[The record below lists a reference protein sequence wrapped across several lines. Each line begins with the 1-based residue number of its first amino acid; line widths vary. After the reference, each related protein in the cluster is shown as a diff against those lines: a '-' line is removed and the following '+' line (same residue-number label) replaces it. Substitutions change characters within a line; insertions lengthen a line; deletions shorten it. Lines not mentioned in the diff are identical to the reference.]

1 MDALFIKILNMSIT
15 ASWLIIAVM
24 FARLLIR
31 KAPKWIS
38 CLLWGFVMIRL
49 LCPFSLESSLSVIPS
64 REVIPQDIAVS
75 ESPAISTGVSAI
87 NSTLNPIMESLA
99 PDAGNSVN
107 PLQVWTAVGTWIWI
121 AGIIAMLAYALVS
134 YFKLKKQVAASVP
147 LRDGIMV
154 CDEVKSPFIL
164 GVFKPMIYIP
174 SNLGGDSLEYVLS
187 HEEAHLKRKDHW
199 WKPLGYLLL
208 AVYWFNP
215 LCWAAYILLSRDI
228 EMACDEKVI
237 RDMSREQ
244 TAGYS
249 QALLNASYRVRGVIA
264 CPVAFGEVSV
274 KQRIKGVLN
283 YKKPA
288 FWVIV
293 VALIL
298 CVALGV
304 TLLTDPADNDGGSAP
319 NAGDGYKVAF
329 LENDI
334 YLAHGLM
341 EKSLDKDI
349 MARNSV
355 EGCPLF
361 RIDTMDDLEEFRV
374 MIGKVADTSLENE
387 DLPSFDKAVEEYDE
401 EFFAE
406 NSLMVA
412 YVHTSSEKFDVV
424 LKGMSIKDSYFY
436 MFMERT
442 EEQNAYSDYFWP
454 GLIIKEVA
462 DSDLKDVTDYVAQYG
477 DSFVVGPYATDAET
491 DNETEEGSGDSEDP
505 TDVPDD
511 NNEPAET
518 SVSTSTFIKP
528 VDADIT
534 KGFGESSGKIHNGVD
549 FAAEEGTPIL
559 ASDGGT
565 VVTADWVSAYGNCV
579 EIDHGDGVMT
589 RYAHCSKLLVSEG
602 DSVSQGQTIAEVGS
616 TGFSS
621 GPHCHFEIIINDEA
635 VDPAS
640 KLDLGV

>member
-1 MDALFIKILNMSIT
+1 MNDLFIKILNMSIT

-24 FARLLIR
+24 VTRLLIR
-31 KAPKWIS
+31 RAPKWIS

-49 LCPFSLESSLSVIPS
+49 ICPFSLESSLSVIPS

-75 ESPAISTGVSAI
+75 ESPAISTGVPAI

-147 LRDGIMV
+147 LRDGVMA

-249 QALLNASYRVRGVIA
+249 QALLNASYPVRGVRA

-293 VALIL
+293 VALVL

-304 TLLTDPADNDGGSAP
+304 TLLTDPADNDGGSAE
-319 NAGDGYKVAF
+319 NAGDGYKVAY

-334 YLAHGLM
+334 WEADGFM
-341 EKSLDKDI
+341 DKMLNPDM
-349 MARNSV
+349 MAISSI

-361 RIDTMDDLEEFRV
+361 RIDTMDNLEDFRS
-374 MIGKVADTSLENE
+374 MIGKVADTSVDSEGMQ
-387 DLPSFDKAVEEYDE
+387 SFDQAVAEYDE
-401 EFFAE
+401 EFFNE
-406 NSLMVA
+406 NSLMISC
-412 YVHTSSEKFDVV
+412 VHTSNEKFDVV
-424 LKGMSIKDSYFY
+424 LEETAVKDTYFY
-436 MFMERT
+436 MFVERT
-442 EEQNAYSDYFWP
+442 GEQNVYSDNYWH
-454 GLIIKEVA
+454 GLIIKEMA
-462 DSDLKDVTDYVAQYG
+462 DQELKDVTDYVAQYG
-477 DSFVVGPYATDAET
+477 NQFVFGPYAA
-491 DNETEEGSGDSEDP
+491 DNETGEYSGDTVENDETEEEP
-505 TDVPDD
+505 VD
-511 NNEPAET
+511 NNESGEAP
-518 SVSTSTFIKP
+518 VSTGTFIKP

-534 KGFGESSGKIHNGVD
+534 KGFGESSGKMHNGVD

-589 RYAHCSKLLVSEG
+589 RYAHCSKLLVSKG

-621 GPHCHFEIIINDEA
+621 GPHCHFEIIVNSEA
-635 VDPAS
+635 VDPTT
-640 KLDLGV
+640 KLDLGE

>member
-31 KAPKWIS
+31 RAPKWIS

-49 LCPFSLESSLSVIPS
+49 ICPFSFESSLSVIPS
-64 REVIPQDIAVS
+64 REVIPHDIAVS
-75 ESPAISTGVSAI
+75 ESPAISTGVPAI

-147 LRDGIMV
+147 LRDGVMA

-164 GVFKPMIYIP
+164 GVLRPVIYIP
-174 SNLGGDSLEYVLS
+174 SGLAGDSLEYVLS
-187 HEEAHLKRKDHW
+187 HEEAHLRRKDHW

-249 QALLNASYRVRGVIA
+249 QALLNASCPVRGVRA

-288 FWVIV
+288 FWVII

-304 TLLTDPADNDGGSAP
+304 TLLTDPADNVGGSAE
-319 NAGDGYKVAF
+319 NAGDGYKVAY

-334 YLAHGLM
+334 WEADGFM
-341 EKSLDKDI
+341 DKMLNPDM
-349 MARNSV
+349 MAISSI

-361 RIDTMDDLEEFRV
+361 RIDTMDDLEDFRS
-374 MIGKVADTSLENE
+374 MIGTVADTSIDSEGMQ
-387 DLPSFDKAVEEYDE
+387 SFDQAVAEYDE
-401 EFFAE
+401 EFFNE
-406 NSLMVA
+406 NSLMISC
-412 YVHTSSEKFDVV
+412 VHTSSEKFDVV
-424 LKGMSIKDSYFY
+424 LTETAVKDTYFY
-436 MFMERT
+436 MFVERT
-442 EEQNAYSDYFWP
+442 GEQNVYSDNYWH
-454 GLIIKEVA
+454 GLIIKEMA
-462 DSDLKDVTDYVAQYG
+462 DQELKDVTDYVAQYG
-477 DSFVVGPYATDAET
+477 NQFVFGPYAA
-491 DNETEEGSGDSEDP
+491 DNETGEDSGDTVENDETEEEP
-505 TDVPDD
+505 VD
-511 NNEPAET
+511 NNESGEAP
-518 SVSTSTFIKP
+518 VSTGTFIKP
-528 VDADIT
+528 VDAPIT
-534 KGFGESSGKIHNGVD
+534 KGFGENSGKMHNGVD

-616 TGFSS
+616 TGVST

-635 VDPAS
+635 IDPAS
-640 KLDLGV
+640 KLDLGE

>member
-1 MDALFIKILNMSIT
+1 MNDLFIKILNMSIT

-24 FARLLIR
+24 VTRLLIR
-31 KAPKWIS
+31 RAPKWIS

-49 LCPFSLESSLSVIPS
+49 IFPFSLESSLSVIPS

-75 ESPAISTGVSAI
+75 ESPAISTGVPAI

-107 PLQVWTAVGTWIWI
+107 PLQVWTSVGTWIWI

-147 LRDGIMV
+147 LRDGVMV

-174 SNLGGDSLEYVLS
+174 SNLGGDSFEYVLS

-249 QALLNASYRVRGVIA
+249 QALLNASYPVRGVRA

-304 TLLTDPADNDGGSAP
+304 TLLTDPADNVGGSAE
-319 NAGDGYKVAF
+319 NAGDGYKVAY

-341 EKSLDKDI
+341 EKSLDKDM
-349 MARNSV
+349 MAINIV

-424 LKGMSIKDSYFY
+424 LEETAVKESYFY

-442 EEQNAYSDYFWP
+442 GEQNAYSDYFWP
-454 GLIIKEVA
+454 GLIIKEMA
-462 DSDLKDVTDYVAQYG
+462 DQELKDVTDYVAQYG
-477 DSFVVGPYATDAET
+477 NQFVFGPYAADNET
-491 DNETEEGSGDSEDP
+491 GEDSGDTVENDETEEGP
-505 TDVPDD
+505 VD
-511 NNEPAET
+511 NNESGEAP
-518 SVSTSTFIKP
+518 VSTGTFIKP

-534 KGFGESSGKIHNGVD
+534 KGFGESSGKMHNGVD
-549 FAAEEGTPIL
+549 FAAEEGTPIM

-565 VVTADWVSAYGNCV
+565 VVTADWVEGYGYCV

-616 TGFSS
+616 TGMSS

-640 KLDLGV
+640 KLELGE